1 MNYIDMF
8 KKLWD
13 LVIGLIK
20 SINVVWEWLS
30 TNHILGIKIDVL
42 NIDFSFTINP
52 LALTG
57 GVMVTLIVAT
67 FIKTFIPV
75 A

>member
-1 MNYIDMF
+1 MDYTEMF
-8 KKLWD
+8 TKLWD

-20 SINVVWEWLS
+20 TINIVWEWLS
-30 TNHILGIKIDVL
+30 TNHTLGFKIDLL
-42 NIDFSFTINP
+42 NLDLSFTINP

>member
-1 MNYIDMF
+1 MNYTDMF

-30 TNHILGIKIDVL
+30 TNHTIGYKLGLL
-42 NIDFSFTINP
+42 NIDWSITINP
-52 LALTG
+52 LAITG
-57 GVMVTLIVAT
+57 GVMVTLIVAL
-67 FIKTFIPV
+67 FAKTFIPFF
-75 A
+75 

>member
-1 MNYIDMF
+1 MDYTEMF
-8 KKLWD
+8 TKLWN
-13 LVIGLIK
+13 LVLGLIK
-20 SINVVWEWLS
+20 TINVVWEWIS
-30 TNHILGIKIDVL
+30 TNHTLGFKIDF
-42 NIDFSFTINP
+42 IDLDLSFTINP

-57 GVMVTLIVAT
+57 GVMVTLIVAL

>member
-1 MNYIDMF
+1 MDYTEMF
-8 KKLWD
+8 SKLWD
-13 LVIGLIK
+13 LVMGLIK
-20 SINVVWEWLS
+20 TINVVWEWLS
-30 TNHILGIKIDVL
+30 TNHVIGLKIDVINL
-42 NIDFSFTINP
+42 NWSFTINP